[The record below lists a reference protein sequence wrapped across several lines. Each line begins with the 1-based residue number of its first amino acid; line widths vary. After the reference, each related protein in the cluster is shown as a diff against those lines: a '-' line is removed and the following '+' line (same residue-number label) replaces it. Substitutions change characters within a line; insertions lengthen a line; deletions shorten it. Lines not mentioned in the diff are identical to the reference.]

1 MMFRN
6 SIRLLFS
13 NFSMVWKI
21 LLYQIITLLVTFS
34 VATIFAMPLI
44 NTLKTEGF
52 LTLLQTEYSN
62 ISMNFNLASI
72 LNSVYIVGESFF
84 SIISNNL
91 STTLLSLILS
101 GFVIIFVGGFLF
113 GLSRLAMAEVIHGY
127 MSSHANY
134 SFTGAYVRTF
144 KKSVALQFAMLVVN
158 TPINILIIY
167 IIYKSFSLL
176 TITTGIIDFLAPFLI
191 ILIATILFSINL
203 TIFSGVIPAV
213 TIHNC
218 SVFKGYKLGYLAVKR
233 RFFKT
238 LSTSIVLILAIL
250 SFNLFFF
257 ALTSGASFV
266 ITLPS
271 SIFLLAIFPMVM
283 YYGSMGMRYYVDPE
297 TILSPKKLE
306 EQDKIS
312 NTKFII

>member
-34 VATIFAMPLI
+34 IATIFAMPLI
-44 NTLKTEGF
+44 NILKTEGF
-52 LTLLQTEYSN
+52 LTVLQTEYSN
-62 ISMNFNLASI
+62 IGMNFNVASI
-72 LNSVYIVGESFF
+72 LNSIYIVGQSFF
-84 SIISNNL
+84 NIIGNNI
-91 STTLLSLILS
+91 STTLLSFILVT
-101 GFVIIFVGGFLF
+101 FTIIFIGGFLF

-144 KKSVALQFAMLVVN
+144 KKSVALQFAMLLVN
-158 TPINILIIY
+158 VPINILIIY
-167 IIYKSFSLL
+167 IIYKSLPLL
-176 TITTGIIDFLAPFLI
+176 VVSTGIINFLAPFLI
-191 ILIATILFSINL
+191 IIIATLLFSVNL
-203 TIFSGVIPAV
+203 TIFSGLIPAI

-218 SVFKGYKLGYLAVKR
+218 SIFKGYKLGFIAVKR

-238 LSTSIVLILAIL
+238 LSTSFVIILVIL
-250 SFNLFFF
+250 SVNLFLFS
-257 ALTSGASFV
+257 LTSGASFV